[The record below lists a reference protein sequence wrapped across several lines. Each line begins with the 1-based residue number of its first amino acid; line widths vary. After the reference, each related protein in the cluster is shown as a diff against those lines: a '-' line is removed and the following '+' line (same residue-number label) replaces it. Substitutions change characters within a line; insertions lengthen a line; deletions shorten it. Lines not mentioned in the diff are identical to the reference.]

1 MAARGARDL
10 SPVSAG
16 DLPSELVPIAAT
28 LDDVLCRLSAA
39 FEAERSFA
47 ANAAHELRTPLA
59 GAIAQAQRLQA
70 ETADPAARM
79 RATAMEAALKRLLRV
94 SERLMQLAR
103 AEGARLRR
111 DSAADLCPVVRI
123 LVEEQGRDAG
133 DERIR
138 LRLPEAAVL
147 SDLDPDALAIILRNL
162 IDNALRHGDPAKPVN
177 VTLTAEGILRVSN
190 DGLPIPPETLARL
203 ATRFTRADSRA
214 EGSGL
219 GLAIVATIAERIG
232 SRLQLTSPR
241 PGATSG
247 LTAEMML
254 PCASD
259 CEVEKRDNR
268 PSHHS
273 ASSSA
278 S

>member
-1 MAARGARDL
+1 MLLLPLLVVVPLAFAAIWLALRAGLAPLQRWRERLAARGARDL

-16 DLPSELVPIAAT
+16 DLPSELAPIAAT

-79 RATAMEAALKRLLRV
+79 RAAAMEAALKRLLRV

-162 IDNALRHGDPAKPVN
+162 IDNALRHGDPAKPVD
-177 VTLTAEGILRVSN
+177 VTLTSEGILRVSN
-190 DGLPIPPETLARL
+190 DGLPIPP
-203 ATRFTRADSRA
+203 
-214 EGSGL
+214 
-219 GLAIVATIAERIG
+219 
-232 SRLQLTSPR
+232 
-241 PGATSG
+241 
-247 LTAEMML
+247 
-254 PCASD
+254 
-259 CEVEKRDNR
+259 
-268 PSHHS
+268 
-273 ASSSA
+273 
-278 S
+278 